1 MSNTTYFVKFI
12 VADID
17 STPIIGL
24 NTSMEMILI
33 KRINEINKM
42 SAIPEYV
49 RSLKDCFGPIGC
61 LKGTHHIVTSADVQ
75 PVVHSPR
82 RIPISL
88 QGKLYNEIL
97 RMIKLNIIV
106 PVHEPTEWV
115 NSIVAVEKLDGSLRL
130 CLDPQDLNKAIKRP
144 YYNLPTTEELL
155 AQMSKAKYFTKLDAS
170 CAYWQIQLD
179 YESSKLLTF
188 NSLYGRFRFL
198 RMAYGIKSASDV
210 CQYYISNIIEGLDGV
225 VNSQDDII
233 IWGETME
240 ELKKRTIEVSSSIRK
255 HGLKLNRN
263 KCRFNQSELIFLGH
277 KVTGNGVYVDD
288 KKIEAIIK
296 MPYPR
301 NVKELQRFL
310 GTINYLGKFIPMLSE
325 KTVNLR
331 RLLEKGVEWSFD
343 DQLKTDVDTLKKLV
357 TAAPVL
363 KFFDQHCPTQISCDA
378 SMKGL
383 GAVLEQKHDET

>member
-1 MSNTTYFVKFI
+1 MSNTAYFVKFI

-24 NTSMEMILI
+24 NTSMEMNLI

-42 SAIPEYV
+42 STIPKYV
-49 RSLKDCFGPIGC
+49 RSFKDCFGPIGC

-75 PVVHSPR
+75 PVGHPP
-82 RIPISL
+82 IPPISL
-88 QGKLYNEIL
+88 QGKLYNEII

-115 NSIVAVEKLDGSLRL
+115 NSIVAVEKPDGSLRL
-130 CLDPQDLNKAIKRP
+130 CLDPQDLNKAIKWP

-188 NSLYGRFRFL
+188 NSPYGRFRFL

-210 CQYYISNIIEGLDGV
+210 CQYYISNIIEGLNGV

-240 ELKKRTIEVSSSIRK
+240 ELKKRTIEVSE
-255 HGLKLNRN
+255 
-263 KCRFNQSELIFLGH
+263 F
-277 KVTGNGVYVDD
+277 Y
-288 KKIEAIIK
+288 
-296 MPYPR
+296 
-301 NVKELQRFL
+301 
-310 GTINYLGKFIPMLSE
+310 
-325 KTVNLR
+325 
-331 RLLEKGVEWSFD
+331 
-343 DQLKTDVDTLKKLV
+343 
-357 TAAPVL
+357 
-363 KFFDQHCPTQISCDA
+363 
-378 SMKGL
+378 
-383 GAVLEQKHDET
+383 

>member
-1 MSNTTYFVKFI
+1 MN
-12 VADID
+12 
-17 STPIIGL
+17 
-24 NTSMEMILI
+24 LI

-42 SAIPEYV
+42 STIPEYV
-49 RSLKDCFGPIGC
+49 GSLKDCFGPIGC
-61 LKGTHHIVTSADVQ
+61 LKGAHHTLADVQ
-75 PVVHSPR
+75 PLVHSPR

-88 QGKLYNEIL
+88 QGKLYNEIV

-106 PVHEPTEWV
+106 PVHEPTDWV

-188 NSLYGRFRFL
+188 NSPYGRFRFL

-210 CQYYISNIIEGLDGV
+210 CQYYISSIIEGLGGV

-255 HGLKLNRN
+255 HGKHRN
-263 KCRFNQSELIFLGH
+263 KCRFNQSELIFLGD
-277 KVTGNGVYVDD
+277 KMTGNGVYVDD

-325 KTVNLR
+325 KTANLR

-343 DQLKTDVDTLKKLV
+343 DQLKTDV
-357 TAAPVL
+357 A
-363 KFFDQHCPTQISCDA
+363 
-378 SMKGL
+378 
-383 GAVLEQKHDET
+383 